1 MDEAA
6 SAGQEGPLAGDPA
19 QRSVSNM
26 FRGFFR
32 VSTGSKLALKLYG
45 SRKAVAEEQNRQR
58 EGKHWVIHP
67 LSTFRQELGE
77 RRMQGRVR
85 DLLPHHYADVVCMP
99 VFAGGTGTGNV
110 AAAMCHSDSAAGEH
124 RLLRR
129 AEPRLAHCQHHHRHP
144 LHPGYCGQL

>member
-1 MDEAA
+1 MVGKETVRVQYAAPCWEMSRIRGAYSCCFKGSSREATSVEEKDIESQRSDEDGGRPDVDEAA
-6 SAGQEGPLAGDPA
+6 SAGQEGPLADDPA

-45 SRKAVAEEQNRQR
+45 SRKAVVEEQNRQR

-77 RRMQGRVR
+77 QRK
-85 DLLPHHYADVVCMP
+85 
-99 VFAGGTGTGNV
+99 
-110 AAAMCHSDSAAGEH
+110 
-124 RLLRR
+124 
-129 AEPRLAHCQHHHRHP
+129 AE
-144 LHPGYCGQL
+144 